1 MHKLSFLNI
10 NLIAGSPPL
19 WHAASPAPPH
29 PDFRDS
35 QQVRPNFTFLA
46 DKDETI
52 ERPRF
57 QTNEFMQCRMIWL
70 LLIRP
75 GVIEEIIRSVR
86 AKLRAPRV
94 IP

>member
-1 MHKLSFLNI
+1 MQNVQKLSLLNI
-10 NLIAGSPPL
+10 DLIAGSPPL
-19 WHAASPAPPH
+19 WHAASPAPPQQ
-29 PDFRDS
+29 DFRDS
-35 QQVRPNFTFLA
+35 QQVRASLS

-57 QTNEFMQCRMIWL
+57 QTNEFMQCRMISL

-86 AKLRAPRV
+86 AKLRAPHV